1 MVYRSLLVLGCMV
14 QFILRVHSESLYDE
28 IDFFEDGQHLPYC
41 VANDSNTSS
50 WGSCPP
56 WSTCK
61 NNSCSCATLPWNI
74 HIRCARSYTEFSS
87 CRCLTYD
94 KNNNSFVFGWS
105 IFCCHFHGTGPFNYI
120 QIPNQIENFTTTMCS
135 IHRRNGTLCGKCINN
150 YWPSVYSYS
159 LACIECKHSKWFEYV
174 LATLGPIT
182 VFYMVVITL
191 KISITSPYVYSFV
204 FYAQAISTPHMVRI
218 ALMHVEDNKLLKEFV
233 RIISS
238 FYGIWSLDFF
248 RSYYSDSIC
257 LRISILEAYA
267 LEFLLVLYPILLV
280 IISYSIIQGYNR
292 GYKCFVYAWKP
303 FNWLLALGGKEQNRR
318 SLIDAYTVFLN
329 VSLFKVLYVSI
340 NLLIPIQV
348 SVLNSEGNI
357 TYKYVLFWDGTIQ
370 YMSIQHLPYAVL
382 ACIFVTVFITTPI
395 IVLFFYQFR
404 IFQVLLNKLPVRIR
418 IILHHYVEK
427 FQGHYKDGT
436 GTSRDCR
443 SFSVFYIVLS
453 CFLFIWYAADNND
466 FFLFGSGFLMIATFM
481 FYSIQPYK
489 DQLANLILCFFLFLL
504 SLQCLTSHASRFMVF
519 DNHGSKNLQFLAAL
533 MALLPIIY
541 FIVLV
546 FYQILK
552 NTDCGKMITTYC
564 RHRCL
569 HVQQTN
575 RFNILRH

>member
-1 MVYRSLLVLGCMV
+1 MDCRSLLVLGCMV
-14 QFILRVHSESLYDE
+14 QFISRVHSESLCGE

-94 KNNNSFVFGWS
+94 KNNNSYVFGWS

-135 IHRRNGTLCGKCINN
+135 NHRRNGTLCGKCINN

-159 LACIECKHSKWFEYV
+159 LTCIECKHSKWFEYV
-174 LATLGPIT
+174 LATLGPTT

-191 KISITSPYVYSFV
+191 KISITSPYIYSFV
-204 FYAQAISTPHMVRI
+204 LYAQAISTPHMVRI
-218 ALMHVEDNKLLKEFV
+218 ALLYVEDNKLLKEFV

-257 LRISILEAYA
+257 LRIGILEDYA
-267 LEFLLVLYPILLV
+267 LELVLVLYPILLV
-280 IISYSIIQGYNR
+280 IISYLIIQGYNR

-303 FNWLLALGGKEQNRR
+303 FNWLLALEGKEQNRR
-318 SLIDAYTVFLN
+318 SLIDAYTVFVN
-329 VSLFKVLYVSI
+329 VSLFKVLYVSF

-348 SVLNSEGNI
+348 TLLNSVGKKSN
-357 TYKYVLFWDGTIQ
+357 KFVLFWDGTIK

-453 CFLFIWYAADNND
+453 CFLFIWYATDYSD
-466 FFLFGSGFLMIATFM
+466 FFLFGSCFLMIATFM

-489 DQLANLILCFFLFLL
+489 DKLANIIACFFLFLL
-504 SLQCLTSHASRFMVF
+504 ALQYLTIHASKFMVF
-519 DNHGSKNLQFLAAL
+519 DKHNREFLQLLAAL
-533 MALLPIIY
+533 MTLLPLIYLII
-541 FIVLV
+541 LV
-546 FYQILK
+546 FHYNLK
-552 NTDCGKMITTYC
+552 LSYNWERITKC
-564 RHRCL
+564 C
-569 HVQQTN
+569 
-575 RFNILRH
+575 

>member
-1 MVYRSLLVLGCMV
+1 MIIRLFIIFVCFQFLLKANSS
-14 QFILRVHSESLYDE
+14 SESLHDE
-28 IDFFEDGQHLPYC
+28 IDYSQDGQHLPYC
-41 VANDSNTSS
+41 VASDSNTSN

-56 WSTCK
+56 WSTCR
-61 NNSCSCATLPWNI
+61 NNSCSCAPYSWNV
-74 HIRCARSYTEFSS
+74 HIRCARSYTELSS
-87 CRCLTYD
+87 CWCLTYD
-94 KNNNSFVFGWS
+94 KVNNTFALGGS
-105 IFCCHFHGTGPFNYI
+105 IFCCNFHSSNSFNYI
-120 QIPNQIENFTTTMCS
+120 QIPNRIENLTTTMCS
-135 IHRRNGTLCGKCINN
+135 IHRRNGTLCGKCIYN

-159 LACIECKHSKWFEYV
+159 LACIECKHSKWFLYV
-174 LATLGPIT
+174 LTTLGPIT
-182 VFYMVVITL
+182 VFYIIVLTL
-191 KISITSPYVYSFV
+191 KIRITSPYIYSFV
-204 FYAQAISTPHMVRI
+204 FYAQVISTPHIVRI
-218 ALMHVEDNKLLKEFV
+218 ALMHVDNNRWLKKLV

-267 LEFLLVLYPILLV
+267 LEFVLVLYPILLV
-280 IISYSIIQGYNR
+280 IISYLIIKGHNR

-303 FNWLLALGGKEQNRR
+303 FNWLLAWEGKGRNRR

-329 VSLFKVLYVSI
+329 VSMFKVLYVAI
-340 NLLIPIQV
+340 DLLIPSEV
-348 SVLNSEGNI
+348 TVLNTEGEKTHRFVLYWDGNI
-357 TYKYVLFWDGTIQ
+357 K
-370 YMSIQHLPYAVL
+370 YMSIQHLPYAIL

-453 CFLFIWYAADNND
+453 CFLFVGYAANTSD
-466 FFLFGSGFLMIATFM
+466 FFLLGSSFLMIATFM

-489 DQLANLILCFFLFLL
+489 DQLANIIACFFLFLL
-504 SLQCLTSHASRFMVF
+504 SLQCITIHASKFMVF
-519 DNHGSKNLQFLAAL
+519 DRRKRTCLEFLAAL
-533 MALLPIIY
+533 MALLPVIYLII
-541 FIVLV
+541 LV

-552 NTDCGKMITTYC
+552 STDYGKKIAIYC
-564 RHRCL
+564 RH
-569 HVQQTN
+569 
-575 RFNILRH
+575 